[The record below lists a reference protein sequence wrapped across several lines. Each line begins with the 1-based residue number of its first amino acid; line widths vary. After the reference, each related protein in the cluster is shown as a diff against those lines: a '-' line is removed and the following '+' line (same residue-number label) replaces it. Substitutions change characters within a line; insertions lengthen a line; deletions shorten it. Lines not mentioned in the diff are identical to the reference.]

1 MKYIKEHFSYSG
13 KQIWKILINNKNE
26 LLLEERDL
34 EKKETFFSLF
44 SLEKGELIIKKI
56 QLEEKY
62 WVGIELFNNE
72 IIIFHKF
79 AQPSMPVHKGIF
91 VYDISFKKIIWQ
103 NEEFSFLKLDNEK
116 LYAYKQKFE
125 DRTIAVFNI
134 KSGELLENEKPSI
147 EEINKLRESE
157 DELRNDMFFPEIGN
171 IPAEFNFLINNIES
185 SNYEWLK
192 YKNLIFYAFLLKENE
207 QPGKILINCLEIN
220 SGKVIFAIDINEKS
234 NFFMPDSF
242 FIVSNYLITIINKK
256 ILSVYKLNVEL

>member
-1 MKYIKEHFSYSG
+1 MKFIKEHFSYSG

-34 EKKETFFSLF
+34 EKRETFFSLF
-44 SLEKGELIIKKI
+44 SLERGKLIIKKI
-56 QLEEKY
+56 QLDEKY

-79 AQPSMPVHKGIF
+79 TQPSMPVHKGIF
-91 VYDISFKKIIWQ
+91 VYELSSKKIIWK
-103 NEEFSFLKLDNEK
+103 NEEYSFLKLENEK

-125 DRTIAVFNI
+125 DRAIAVFNI
-134 KSGELLENEKPSI
+134 KSGELLENENPPIKEP
-147 EEINKLRESE
+147 NKLRESE
-157 DELRNDMFFPEIGN
+157 EELRNDMLFPEVGN
-171 IPAEFNFLINNIES
+171 IPAEFNSLINNIES

-192 YKNLIFYAFLLKENE
+192 HKNLLFYSYLLKENE
-207 QPGKILINCLEIN
+207 EPGKIRIKCLEIN
-220 SGKVIFAIDINEKS
+220 SGKVIFTIDINEKS

-242 FIVSNYLITIINKK
+242 FIVSDYLITIINKN